1 MSEIRAGSFTNFTTV
16 FCRIELNRRYVKS
29 LSFFI
34 LTMSLMLFSGIAGAE
49 SPYGKMD
56 VYYNDRLLPGSEV
69 AKPVL
74 EIGEPFSVRVDVTL
88 YQECKLYIELTLID
102 KTHFELIDGPADINR
117 LTSQLFETNDTY
129 TFEWTLKPTDE
140 WAGGTI
146 PVNIHYT
153 ICIRDQYEP
162 IANSGF
168 TIAYPY
174 ISTEHY
180 EGDSIPPTTTIPDS
194 PPSTESSNS
203 IPAFTFLATALAIA
217 LATRKQ

>member
-1 MSEIRAGSFTNFTTV
+1 MK
-16 FCRIELNRRYVKS
+16 LK
-29 LSFFI
+29 LMFFV
-34 LTMSLMLFSGIAGAE
+34 LTISLMLFSGIVNAE

-74 EIGEPFSVRVDVTL
+74 KIGETFSVRVDVTL
-88 YQECKLYIELTLID
+88 YQYSMLYIELSLLD
-102 KTHFELIDGPADINR
+102 KTHFELIDGPADFNR
-117 LTSQLFETNDTY
+117 LASKLYETNETH

-146 PVNIHYT
+146 PVNIFYS
-153 ICIRDQYEP
+153 ILLPDESE
-162 IANSGF
+162 AAADGKF

-174 ISTEHY
+174 ISTEHH
-180 EGDSIPPTTTIPDS
+180 EGDSTPPTTTTPDS
-194 PPSTESSNS
+194 PPSTESPNS
-203 IPAFTFLATALAIA
+203 IPAFTFLTTALAIA